1 MNGKHYILL
10 PSGVLAFGNGMQE
23 QNIEERV
30 KSWHDNI
37 TNTAF
42 FLIGAIY
49 FSRISTLLGVA
60 AAYVL
65 GMSVQKVYELYIF
78 EKRSL

>member
-10 PSGVLAFGNGMQE
+10 PSGVLAFGKGMQE